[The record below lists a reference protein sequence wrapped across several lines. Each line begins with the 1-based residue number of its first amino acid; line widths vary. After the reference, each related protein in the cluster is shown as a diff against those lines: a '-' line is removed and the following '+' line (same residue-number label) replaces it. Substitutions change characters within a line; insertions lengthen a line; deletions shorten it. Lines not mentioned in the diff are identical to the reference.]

1 MTRNPVPCRYVVYG
15 LFQRVEGAT
24 TAIIFVQHYSHLNSH
39 YSMVCGKELKAVGPA
54 PPLTLASADGQWHAC
69 YCASQY
75 HPMWRE
81 SEARPKSQEHNILGI
96 LQQILCVLILLW
108 SIGADHDVI
117 KPVINRVNEAAA
129 RMTISET
136 NEKCFTY
143 RPVSLGCHLLCSWQF
158 YKYASKRLSCLSE
171 EWRGHR
177 SSFKMNLRKAASL
190 AFSNTGGFLKR

>member
-129 RMTISET
+129 RMTISPRQT
-136 NEKCFTY
+136 KNASLIALSHWDVIFFALDSFTSMQARDCHVCRRNDAVIVPHSKWTSEK
-143 RPVSLGCHLLCSWQF
+143 LHHLLLEHWWVS
-158 YKYASKRLSCLSE
+158 
-171 EWRGHR
+171 
-177 SSFKMNLRKAASL
+177 
-190 AFSNTGGFLKR
+190 